1 MRSPTSH
8 KGDNGTVAIIGGSL
22 HQHGAPL
29 FSALAAEASGVDL
42 IYLFVPECHRDVAKM
57 ASLNV
62 QVHTFGS
69 PKSDEIS
76 ASDRTR
82 IVEFLATIDT
92 AVIGPG
98 LARTTSALSS
108 LMTLLEEA
116 PCPLVVDASAL
127 QKQTMKFVSGRHAVL
142 TPHLGELERMGCVS
156 SDLSTVCMENAC
168 TILKKGVV
176 DTIISEKG
184 DVETV
189 EGGNAGLTVGGT
201 GDALAGLTAG
211 LIAQSMDHAE
221 ACRVASTVIKR
232 TGDVLQQEYG
242 FAYTTRQVIEIIPKV
257 LKNIMHTH
265 L

>member
-8 KGDNGTVAIIGGSL
+8 KGDNGSVAIIGGSL

-42 IYLFVPECHRDVAKM
+42 IYLFVPECHREVAKH

-62 QVHTFGS
+62 QVYTFGS
-69 PKSDEIS
+69 LKSDEIS

-98 LARTTSALSS
+98 LARTASALSS

-127 QKQTMKFVSGRHAVL
+127 QKQIMKFLCGRHAVL
-142 TPHLGELERMGCVS
+142 TPHLGELERMELAQN
-156 SDLSTVCMENAC
+156 DLSSVCMENAC

-176 DTIISEKG
+176 DTIVSEKG
-184 DVETV
+184 DVKTV

-211 LIAQSMDHAE
+211 LIAQGVDHAE
-221 ACRVASTVIKR
+221 ACRMASTVIKR
-232 TGDVLQQEYG
+232 AGDVLAQEFG
-242 FAYTTRQVIEIIPKV
+242 FAYTTRQVIQMIPKV
-257 LKNIMHTH
+257 LKNMGQS
-265 L
+265 